1 MSVNWNKI
9 IQAQA
14 HGVDPV
20 TAFHREEE
28 RSRRES
34 HERDIEAAVYRIRT
48 NNYDPRSRAGL
59 FPLNLPNYVTV
70 SNMIAENPAGSK
82 IKVFNTRSVYRA
94 YPGIRPGEPTAVYI
108 QKVLERVTLGGAL
121 FVACIAVLP
130 DYLRTMMSAPFFF
143 GGTSL
148 LIVVG
153 VSLDTIGQIES
164 HLIMRHY
171 EGFMKEGRIKGRWFN
186 IK

>member
-1 MSVNWNKI
+1 MKKSGGFI
-9 IQAQA
+9 
-14 HGVDPV
+14 
-20 TAFHREEE
+20 
-28 RSRRES
+28 
-34 HERDIEAAVYRIRT
+34 
-48 NNYDPRSRAGL
+48 
-59 FPLNLPNYVTV
+59 
-70 SNMIAENPAGSK
+70 
-82 IKVFNTRSVYRA
+82 
-94 YPGIRPGEPTAVYI
+94 PGIRPGEPTAQYI

-130 DYLRTMMSAPFFF
+130 DYLRTVMSAPFFF

-186 IK
+186 VK

>member
-94 YPGIRPGEPTAVYI
+94 YPVIRPGE
-108 QKVLERVTLGGAL
+108 VLTLEKIDEAGIFHCKCENGREFNL
-121 FVACIAVLP
+121 IPGTDDFRKIAGPEV
-130 DYLRTMMSAPFFF
+130 DN
-143 GGTSL
+143 
-148 LIVVG
+148 
-153 VSLDTIGQIES
+153 
-164 HLIMRHY
+164 
-171 EGFMKEGRIKGRWFN
+171 KEL
-186 IK
+186 

>member
-1 MSVNWNKI
+1 MLTSDLQN
-9 IQAQA
+9 
-14 HGVDPV
+14 
-20 TAFHREEE
+20 EEVKRME
-28 RSRRES
+28 VWAEAMRSLN
-34 HERDIEAAVYRIRT
+34 AADENT
-48 NNYDPRSRAGL
+48 D
-59 FPLNLPNYVTV
+59 LNLVLKVINGNNTIPVIVMDNYGNVQTHRNLNKV
-70 SNMIAENPAGSK
+70 FEQEEDSMLYLQDLAENMKKSGGF
-82 IKVFNTRSVYRA
+82 V
-94 YPGIRPGEPTAVYI
+94 PGIRPGEPTAVYI

-130 DYLRTMMSAPFFF
+130 DYLRTMMSALFFF

>member
-1 MSVNWNKI
+1 MSVNWNRI

-48 NNYDPRSRAGL
+48 NNYDPHSRAGL
-59 FPLNLPNYVTV
+59 FPLNLPNYVMV
-70 SNMIAENPAGSK
+70 SDMIAENPVGSK

-94 YPGIRPGEPTAVYI
+94 YPEIRPGEVLTLE
-108 QKVLERVTLGGAL
+108 KVDEAGIFHCKRENGHEFNLIPGTDEFRK
-121 FVACIAVLP
+121 IAGPEV
-130 DYLRTMMSAPFFF
+130 DN
-143 GGTSL
+143 
-148 LIVVG
+148 
-153 VSLDTIGQIES
+153 
-164 HLIMRHY
+164 
-171 EGFMKEGRIKGRWFN
+171 KEL
-186 IK
+186 